1 MTDTRGDA
9 TAALVLN
16 ALAVLV
22 ALCAAGSSHVTQA
35 AEPTGTLTLA
45 CQGTAI
51 ADAASFPDARPEP
64 ISMGIIVDFAAR
76 TVEGFSLIRAKII
89 EVTETSVSFRG
100 SDDTH
105 GSVIGGI
112 DRVTG
117 AVEAFTSLAKVTTSY
132 SLKCKPTQR
141 MF

>member
-1 MTDTRGDA
+1 MTNRMRRPIFIAITVVLSLFALMFGQVCMDA
-9 TAALVLN
+9 KAEDTAAATL
-16 ALAVLV
+16 ALACEGTV
-22 ALCAAGSSHVTQA
+22 ADKIKL
-35 AEPTGTLTLA
+35 
-45 CQGTAI
+45 
-51 ADAASFPDARPEP
+51 DAKPEP

-117 AVEAFTSLAKVTTSY
+117 AVEAFTSLAKLTTSY
-132 SLKCKPTQR
+132 SLKCRPTQR